1 MLLDMTMTHDQQT
14 VDLACTSCLF
24 STSWEVESIRL
35 SALKQT
41 DIVKFF

>member
-1 MLLDMTMTHDQQT
+1 MLLDMTVTHDQQT
-14 VDLACTSCLF
+14 VDLACISGSF